1 MWGNFGLLL
10 CCYCC
15 ADHFH
20 YSFFF
25 ILEVNITTSITCSG
39 ESLLLINFMKS
50 CQMGV
55 ILRLAYSFFTY
66 AYTFCQF
73 TFACFHVFS
82 VFMPFLYHI
91 MIFMLVFISLSA
103 VIHRLAWCK
112 QFKWPWPTGS
122 RVFYL
127 IEENLNKVL
136 SFDLIDKHIY
146 GKFEVIYVCL
156 HG

>member
-1 MWGNFGLLL
+1 MLLLL
-10 CCYCC
+10 CW
-15 ADHFH
+15 
-20 YSFFF
+20 SFSLLLFF
-25 ILEVNITTSITCSG
+25 ILEADITTLITCSG

-50 CQMGV
+50 CRVGV
-55 ILRLAYSFFTY
+55 VLRLSYSFFTY

-82 VFMPFLYHI
+82 VFMLFLYHI

-103 VIHRLAWCK
+103 VIHRLARCK
-112 QFKWPWPTGS
+112 QFKWPWPTRS

-146 GKFEVIYVCL
+146 GKLEVIFVCL